1 MKLGELQALALVT
14 SSALPASDG
23 QDTHSLRPSWRV
35 KPTYML
41 RLRDRNT
48 KLKAQ
53 FVPWEPP
60 IPHKK
65 VMDSVQRCVLS
76 ATQGS

>member
-23 QDTHSLRPSWRV
+23 QDTHSLRPSWTV